1 MFIFSYTTAGIVILI
16 NCTVLSFQT
25 CKNKISNSM
34 FVNQLIIISNT
45 FSHHSYTSIIFYYK
59 NRIMTTNQT
68 KTRSSY
74 INATQLM
81 ERDAK
86 RLSRTVE
93 TAMLNAQ
100 QQQDDT
106 SIDSGMYTETNDK
119 TNASTTNAST
129 TNA

>member
-1 MFIFSYTTAGIVILI
+1 
-16 NCTVLSFQT
+16 
-25 CKNKISNSM
+25 
-34 FVNQLIIISNT
+34 
-45 FSHHSYTSIIFYYK
+45 
-59 NRIMTTNQT
+59 
-68 KTRSSY
+68 
-74 INATQLM
+74 M

-86 RLSRTVE
+86 ILSRTVE